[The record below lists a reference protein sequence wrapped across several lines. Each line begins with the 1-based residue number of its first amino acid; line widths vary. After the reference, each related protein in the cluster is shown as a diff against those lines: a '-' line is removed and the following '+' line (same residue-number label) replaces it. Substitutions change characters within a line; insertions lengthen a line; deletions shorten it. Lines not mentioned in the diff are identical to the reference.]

1 MIDIRVVREHPEI
14 VKDTINRKFQEAKL
28 PLVDKILELD
38 KQWRAL
44 KTEGDSLRAERN
56 KVSKEVNDAKK
67 AGKDASALLKR
78 AKKIPEMIE
87 ESEKEAG
94 SVENKI
100 EELMLQI
107 PNIMSKETPLG
118 KGAEDN
124 KVIKKEGD
132 IPKFDF
138 PVKTHVELAES
149 LGIADFEASARV
161 SGNGFY
167 YLKGDLG
174 LLNQALIRFT
184 MDYMESKGYLY
195 IEPPLMLNGKSIF
208 ASADKTAIAQ
218 SVYDI
223 AGEDLHLIG
232 TSEQSILAMHTG
244 QAMPENELP
253 KKYYAYSMCFR
264 KEVGAHG
271 INEKGLWRTHQFN
284 KVEQFVF
291 CKPEDTEKLYSELL
305 KNSEDILKKL
315 KLPYQV
321 VEICSGDLSDWK
333 YRSADIE
340 VWRPTTKSYGEII
353 SLSNCSDYQARKLGI
368 KYIDKANERKIV
380 HTLNNTAM
388 ATSRIMVAILENH
401 QQKDGTIKIPAVLVP
416 YMNGKKVI
424 GAPLKENKIGG
435 EVKKPQGVFLK
446 RK

>member
-1 MIDIRVVREHPEI
+1 MIDIKLVREHPEI
-14 VKDTINRKFQEAKL
+14 VKDTIRRKFQDSKL
-28 PLVDKILELD
+28 ALVDKILELD

-56 KVSKEVNDAKK
+56 KVSKEINDAKK
-67 AGKDASALLKR
+67 AGKDASSLLKR
-78 AKKIPEMIE
+78 AKKIPEMVE
-87 ESEKEAG
+87 DSEKEAAL
-94 SVENKI
+94 VENKI
-100 EELMLQI
+100 NELMVQL
-107 PNIMSKETPLG
+107 PNIMSRETPMG
-118 KGAEDN
+118 KDASEN
-124 KVIKKEGD
+124 KVIKKEGE

-138 PVKTHVELAES
+138 PVKTHVELAEA
-149 LGIADFEASARV
+149 LGIADFEASARA

-174 LLNQALIRFT
+174 LLNQALIRFAI
-184 MDYMESKGYLY
+184 DYMESKGYLY

-232 TSEQSILAMHTG
+232 TSEQSVLAMHAG
-244 QAMPENELP
+244 DAMTANELP

-291 CKPEDTEKLYSELL
+291 CAPEDSEKLYGELL

-315 KLPYQV
+315 KLPYQII
-321 VEICSGDLSDWK
+321 ELCSGDLSDWK

-340 VWRPTTKSYGEII
+340 VWRPTTKSYGEIM

-368 KYIDKANERKIV
+368 KYIDKNNERKVV

-388 ATSRIMVAILENH
+388 ATSRIMVAILENN
-401 QQKDGTIKIPAVLVP
+401 QQKDGTIKIPSVLVP

-424 GAPLKENKIGG
+424 GSPLKIKKTQK
-435 EVKKPQGVFLK
+435 EVKKK
-446 RK
+446 